1 MDVEQ
6 VHVSIVGPGTVSIG
20 WASESGRSDVVEVQE
35 VDEHQAPLGD
45 LQRVSSTSDTYELQ
59 CGRRFHLNGPCAMSQ
74 RYRSP
79 LLLQARVTL
88 EAGRKYR
95 YRLGGGAWRRL
106 RLPPKRDVSTVV
118 KVAMVGDIGQ
128 TSNSAA
134 TCRDIRAHA
143 DELDLGVI
151 LGDLSYA
158 DSNASR
164 WDSFHRLF
172 DLQGCADL
180 PWLVLPGNH
189 EIEPDDLSGEDFVPY
204 RKRWRTPQVAPEVVS
219 NDSEVISWLR
229 YDFRCRHDFG
239 GSWYSFSTGP
249 AHFVA
254 LNPYCTNSNPKA
266 PQIQW
271 LDEDLKGF
279 SRERTPFLVVLTHAP
294 WVHSSRTHRPENEV
308 ATAQLRASAEPLL
321 AKKMDL
327 MFSGHVHAYERSK
340 PVEGTRYIVLGH
352 GGNNEKLYNRWMES
366 QSSAFRSGDHYGWGI
381 LTLSGGHGSFQ
392 ARRSLDGAVMD
403 SFEFMAR
410 MENEVT
416 EVTEVTG
423 DSAAF
428 WAAVVLFCL
437 GCGLCLCC
445 CLVYRHA
452 RLADEEE
459 KSSLKDA
466 VTLGNAM

>member
-35 VDEHQAPLGD
+35 VDEQQAPLGD
-45 LQRVSSTSDTYELQ
+45 LQRVSSTSERYELQ
-59 CGRRFHLNGPCAMSQ
+59 CGRRFKLNGPCAMSQ

-88 EAGRKYR
+88 EPGRKYR

-106 RLPPKRDVSTVV
+106 RLPPAVSQNAVSAL

-128 TSNSAA
+128 TQNSAA

-172 DLQGCADL
+172 DLQGCADI

-189 EIEPDDLSGEDFVPY
+189 EIEADDLSGENFVPY
-204 RKRWRTPQVAPEVVS
+204 RKRWRTPEVKPEVVS

-229 YDFRCRHDFG
+229 YDFRCRYDFG

-249 AHFVA
+249 AHFVT
-254 LNPYCTNSNPKA
+254 LNPYCTNSKPSA
-266 PQIQW
+266 QIQW

-294 WVHSSRTHRPENEV
+294 WLHSSRTHRPENEV
-308 ATAQLRASAEPLL
+308 ATVQLRSSAQPLL
-321 AKKMDL
+321 ANKMDL

-340 PVEGTRYIVLGH
+340 PVEGTRYIVVGH
-352 GGNNEKLYNRWMES
+352 GGNNEKLYNRWIES
-366 QSSAFRSGDHYGWGI
+366 QTSAFRSGDHYGWGI
-381 LTLSGGHGSFQ
+381 LTLSPGGHGNFQ
-392 ARRSLDGAVMD
+392 ARRSVDGAVMD
-403 SFEFMAR
+403 SFDFAR
-410 MENEVT
+410 ENEAI
-416 EVTEVTG
+416 EVTG

-428 WAAVVLFCL
+428 WASMVLFCL

-466 VTLGNAM
+466 VTVGNAM